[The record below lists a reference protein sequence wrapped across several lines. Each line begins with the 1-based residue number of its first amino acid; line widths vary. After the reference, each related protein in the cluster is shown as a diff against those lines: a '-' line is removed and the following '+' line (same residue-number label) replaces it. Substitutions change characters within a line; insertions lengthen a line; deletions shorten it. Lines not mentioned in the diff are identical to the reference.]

1 MTIIGTILT
10 WTALIVGLIAC
21 LYVALWLVCR
31 ILDEIVKKVKA
42 PYLIVEYFIYQR
54 QFKDFIKGSNRR
66 HIDFQKQYDFGVA
79 IDEDGVKTTARQKK
93 GTNKIELLNRY
104 EYYDWY
110 TPDKSYK
117 LEFKVIKDTNISSG
131 FGGRVKL

>member
-1 MTIIGTILT
+1 MTAIGTILT
-10 WTALIVGLIAC
+10 WVALIVGFILC
-21 LYVALWLVCR
+21 LYGALWLVCR

-42 PYLIVEYFIYQR
+42 PYLIVEYFIYRR

-66 HIDFQKQYDFGVA
+66 HIGFQKQYDFGVA

-104 EYYDWY
+104 EYYDWS
-110 TPDKSYK
+110 TPSKEYK
-117 LEFKVIKDTNISSG
+117 LKFKAIEDTIISSG
-131 FGGRVKL
+131 FERRVKI